1 MALVK
6 DINCHQAVG
15 LIGDYLEGK
24 LPRRD
29 RRRLERHLA
38 GCDACDA
45 YLEQM
50 RVTIALTG
58 SVGPDD
64 LSVDAL
70 DALLDVFD
78 NFQRENRENGGGGPG
93 AS

>member
-6 DINCHQAVG
+6 NINCREAVG
-15 LIGDYLEGK
+15 LIGDYLEGR

-38 GCDACDA
+38 ACDACSA

-50 RVTIALTG
+50 RVTISLTG
-58 SVGPDD
+58 QVHPEDLSQEALDD
-64 LSVDAL
+64 LMG
-70 DALLDVFD
+70 VFD
-78 NFQRENRENGGGGPG
+78 RFQRERDDGGRDPD
-93 AS
+93 